1 MHDTRKRRPTL
12 QDIADRVGVTKMTV
26 SRYLRDPGSV
36 AEATRQ
42 RIAEAVEA
50 LGYIPS
56 RAPDILSNATSR
68 AIGILI
74 PSLSNQVFSA
84 VVQGV
89 EAVTRAAGYQTLLGH
104 YGYSPEREE
113 EQVASL
119 LSFHVDGLILC
130 DTEHTERTR
139 KMIATAGIP
148 VVEAMDFPEAPI
160 DMVVGM
166 DHRAAARAMTEAM
179 LARGRRHIV
188 YLGAR
193 LDVRTRLRM
202 AGYYDAMGAAGL
214 TGEHLLTGE
223 SSTFILGGS
232 LLDQALARWPDLD
245 GLFCTNDDLAV
256 GAILRAQALGIPVPG
271 QIAIAGANSLNIG
284 RAISPQLASI
294 ITPREE
300 IGREAATLLLA
311 SLAGQ
316 SLATKVRD
324 LGFTLFEGESLGEI
338 PRPIRS

>member
-1 MHDTRKRRPTL
+1 MNDTRKRRPTL

-26 SRYLRDPGSV
+26 SRYLRDPDAV
-36 AEATRQ
+36 AEGTRE

-50 LGYIPS
+50 LGYIPN

-84 VVQGV
+84 VVRGI
-89 EAVTRAAGYQTLLGH
+89 ESVTRPAGYQTLLAH
-104 YGYSPEREE
+104 YGYDPAREE

-119 LSFHVDGLILC
+119 LSYHVDGLILS
-130 DTEHTERTR
+130 DSQHTERTR

-148 VVEAMDFPEAPI
+148 VVEIMDFPEEPI

-179 LARGRRHIV
+179 LARGRTRSA

-202 AGYYDAMGAAGL
+202 EGYYDAMQAAGL
-214 TGEHLLTGE
+214 EGRHLLTGDA
-223 SSTFILGGS
+223 STFTLGGD

-245 GLFCTNDDLAV
+245 GLFCTNDDMAV
-256 GAILRAQALGIPVPG
+256 GVILRAQARGIPVPQ
-271 QIAIAGANSLNIG
+271 QIAVAGVNALNIG

-294 ITPREE
+294 VTPREA
-300 IGREAATLLLA
+300 IGCEAATLLLA
-311 SLAGQ
+311 RLAGQ
-316 SLATKVRD
+316 TVTRRIHD
-324 LGFTLFEGESLGEI
+324 IGFTLFEGESLGERAH
-338 PRPIRS
+338 P